1 MNMNLLLKNN
11 SSPVI
16 IIFFLSIIFVSCA
29 IQKIEIPKPNL
40 TMANK
45 IQFDAESK
53 EVWVY
58 DFQGQGHYF
67 NHATKN
73 VINAFNN
80 KTENINSQTFQ
91 LYCNYH
97 TYNEMVFIEEKSV
110 SVFKASTKFI
120 SNQKGDN
127 INSNQSGMTNSR
139 NSDNNSPS
147 SSQSGSIKSSGSS
160 GGSGNS
166 QTTIPVD
173 KKN

>member
-1 MNMNLLLKNN
+1 
-11 SSPVI
+11 
-16 IIFFLSIIFVSCA
+16 
-29 IQKIEIPKPNL
+29 
-40 TMANK
+40 
-45 IQFDAESK
+45 
-53 EVWVY
+53 
-58 DFQGQGHYF
+58 
-67 NHATKN
+67 
-73 VINAFNN
+73 
-80 KTENINSQTFQ
+80 
-91 LYCNYH
+91 
-97 TYNEMVFIEEKSV
+97 MVFIEEKSV

-147 SSQSGSIKSSGSS
+147 SSQGGSIKSSGSS

>member
-11 SSPVI
+11 SSPII

-110 SVFKASTKFI
+110 SVFKSSFTESEPVSSKSTVIEVSFLPI
-120 SNQKGDN
+120 LN
-127 INSNQSGMTNSR
+127 
-139 NSDNNSPS
+139 
-147 SSQSGSIKSSGSS
+147 GSFGL
-160 GGSGNS
+160 
-166 QTTIPVD
+166 Q
-173 KKN
+173 

>member
-11 SSPVI
+11 SSPII
-16 IIFFLSIIFVSCA
+16 IIFFLSMIFVSCA
-29 IQKIEIPKPNL
+29 IQRIEIPKPDL

-53 EVWVY
+53 EIWVY
-58 DFQGQGHYF
+58 DFQGHGHYF
-67 NHATKN
+67 NRATKN
-73 VINAFNN
+73 VINTFNN
-80 KTENINSQTFQ
+80 KTENINNQTIR
-91 LYCNYH
+91 LYCDYH

-127 INSNQSGMTNSR
+127 INSNQSGITNPK
-139 NSDNNSPS
+139 NGDNLFPS
-147 SSQSGSIKSSGSS
+147 SSQGGSIKSGGSS